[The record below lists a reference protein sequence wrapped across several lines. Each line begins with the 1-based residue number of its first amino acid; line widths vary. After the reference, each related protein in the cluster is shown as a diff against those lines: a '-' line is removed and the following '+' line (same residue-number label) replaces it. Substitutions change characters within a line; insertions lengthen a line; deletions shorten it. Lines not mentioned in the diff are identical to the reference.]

1 MRSTAEDP
9 GEGPSGTRATSTATQ
24 DVSNPKSTTFSQAR
38 FQPTTPAQALQARA
52 TQLAD
57 EVKVLQRI
65 KELEQEKE
73 ELMAQLQPS
82 RSQAPTPSE
91 PEHQQSG
98 QDLSAKRPISRNS
111 VSSSEDD
118 VKMKHV
124 IIFTLNFSIQRRALW
139 LSDLQRAFR
148 SSKKRFSRKTK
159 RIAYALDH
167 MDEDCR
173 QRWDQRLRENPEEED
188 TLLEDWDRFEAWTL
202 TLLKDAQHQDTY
214 FRSQLE
220 SARQGE
226 NQTPWEFH
234 NYLSSLEDQFHRLPE
249 SERALAFLAKLRP
262 ELRRHIELYGGTRPE
277 TRLGMV
283 NLAQSYW
290 DQLRLSN
297 QKKHIRQDSQ
307 KSLEYSKKSRKIHKN
322 DREVT
327 HSSSTANRSIRS
339 GREVQNQGSG
349 TSAKSQDRQYPTGY
363 ILRCFEC
370 NSDTHLIKDC
380 PQAQAK
386 KASTQAVVTGSKKG
400 KKQQGNV
407 KAT

>member
-52 TQLAD
+52 TQLVD

-65 KELEQEKE
+65 KELEQEKEELEQEKEELEQEKE

-82 RSQAPTPSE
+82 RSQAPTPSG
-91 PEHQQSG
+91 PEHQRSG

-124 IIFTLNFSIQRRALW
+124 VIFTLNFSIQRRALW

-249 SERALAFLAKLRP
+249 SERALAFSLSLGQICVGISSCMAAPGPKLA
-262 ELRRHIELYGGTRPE
+262 
-277 TRLGMV
+277 
-283 NLAQSYW
+283 
-290 DQLRLSN
+290 
-297 QKKHIRQDSQ
+297 
-307 KSLEYSKKSRKIHKN
+307 
-322 DREVT
+322 
-327 HSSSTANRSIRS
+327 
-339 GREVQNQGSG
+339 
-349 TSAKSQDRQYPTGY
+349 
-363 ILRCFEC
+363 
-370 NSDTHLIKDC
+370 
-380 PQAQAK
+380 
-386 KASTQAVVTGSKKG
+386 
-400 KKQQGNV
+400 
-407 KAT
+407 